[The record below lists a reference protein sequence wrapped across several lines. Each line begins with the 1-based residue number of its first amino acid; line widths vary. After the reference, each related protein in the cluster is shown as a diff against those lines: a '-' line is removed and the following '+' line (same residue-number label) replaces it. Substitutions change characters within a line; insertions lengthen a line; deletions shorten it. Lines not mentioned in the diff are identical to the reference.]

1 MESSRCSPKITI
13 HGHIAR
19 PGGKCSAVVY
29 DTAND
34 DWHGVE
40 LEVTSHGAE
49 EKTTDMKWL
58 SCIIEEYLRHSYVD
72 IRADPDH
79 EWSADGTDCRD
90 NSYTIRIWPRNRM
103 LFYGH
108 RSTDTFQPT
117 AFDIKNPHP
126 LGYRVYRCSWKGQDC
141 VLKYIESDTDAG
153 AIEMEIEKRK
163 DLINKAQIPANQVNS
178 EMSRRFCLVPILAVV
193 VADWQPTK
201 PKTIVGILMPYAGE
215 DLGILAK
222 NSGGNLPITL
232 QQLQD
237 LVRGVRELGKYELVQ
252 GDIRRWNTLLQP
264 STTAAKPSLMLIDID
279 MELPGYPGDAKAL
292 GKLLRWCLENS
303 AALSEDKQ
311 AKVKLINAVKALL
324 SENFD
329 MAIDCLSA
337 TKQSMRRAPPSTA
350 SRHVN
355 NVG

>member
-1 MESSRCSPKITI
+1 MESSRSAPKIAI

-29 DTAND
+29 DTANH

-40 LEVTSHGAE
+40 VEITCRGAE
-49 EKTTDMKWL
+49 EKTTDITWL
-58 SCIIEEYLRHSYVD
+58 SCIIEEHLRRSYVD
-72 IRADPDH
+72 IREDPDH
-79 EWSADGTDCRD
+79 EWSADETDCQN
-90 NSYTIRIWPRNRM
+90 NSYTIRIWPRSRV

-108 RSTDTFQPT
+108 RTDIFQPT
-117 AFDIKNPHP
+117 ALDIKSPQP
-126 LGYRVYRCSWKGQDC
+126 LGHRVYRCSWKGQEC
-141 VLKYIESDTDAG
+141 VLKYIETDTDVG
-153 AIEMEIEKRK
+153 AIELEIEKRK

-193 VADWQPTK
+193 VADWQPRK
-201 PKTIVGILMPYAGE
+201 PNTVVGILMPYAGE

-237 LVRGVRELGKYELVQ
+237 LVRGVRELRKYELFQ
-252 GDIRRWNTLLQP
+252 GDIRPWNTLLQP
-264 STTAAKPSLMLIDID
+264 STTASKPRLMLIDID

-303 AALSEDKQ
+303 MALSEDKQ
-311 AKVKLINAVKALL
+311 AKIKLINAVKALL

-329 MAIDCLSA
+329 MAIDCLTA
-337 TKQSMRRAPPSTA
+337 TEQSMRRAPLSTHA
-350 SRHVN
+350 N
-355 NVG
+355 KVG